1 MIKFHLRLSSEIKV
15 NSECHGSCIGKLL
28 GGLGLRG
35 SQGLLVKQCRED
47 KTCWKNH

>member
-15 NSECHGSCIGKLL
+15 NSERHRSCIGKLL

-35 SQGLLVKQCRED
+35 SQGLLVK
-47 KTCWKNH
+47 